1 MIQNPKFPSVPF
13 RKYGN
18 LRIPREFPNSCC
30 DKETECFKIITQP
43 SNFLKRSGNPAATYD
58 QKLPVPCSFGSILHP
73 VAFEMHNHQIIICAV
88 VTISLMSKLT
98 GSNKSD
104 MAGYFA
110 DTMVATSDDT
120 FAASSVKEDLTVNQ
134 ELTTGPSFASKNYSK
149 TESKYK
155 KSSRMMLQSKNHPN
169 GNVAQEDLEGAMI
182 AESIGGDVYR
192 MGANTFGQLGN
203 GEALPFEQTFPPTYI
218 RTMRNKKPN
227 FVGAGNEH
235 SIVIS
240 EVSPFGFGRNSKGQ
254 LGLKDNRADG
264 LLWPTSIS
272 ALQELR
278 ITNLAVTGDS
288 NMALLS
294 DGSLIGWGDN
304 SGGQLGAIQG
314 QEYSDI
320 IHSPSFLDN
329 VSPLMIQQLAMGS
342 RHTLALSSNGIV
354 YAWGSNLFGQLGVD
368 NFKEGKLKQ
377 GRIDIQ
383 QLKALQKEFILLVAA
398 GGEHSAVIT
407 KDGKLFLFGR
417 NDDGQL
423 GTGDFA
429 SRTAPFFI
437 KEVPNAVHVACGGA
451 HTIAVQQSGQM
462 YAWGRNNFGQLGVG
476 DFKTRITP
484 CAIIVPSSFWC
495 DSYDFTTV
503 SESYQDDVCVGS
515 TLQSLKLPLNA
526 SVVRVIA
533 SERNSV
539 AITVDKNMFVWGSN
553 EYNQL
558 GVGPR
563 ETVGLTFNKPVLAV
577 SMYGK
582 NITSLAAGKAH
593 TLVRVSRERFSI
605 DRMLPLSGP
614 VNGKTPVFFIGR
626 GFTSHAAE
634 ITCKFSKMCNPLM
647 MANTSVCANGRVD
660 YMLSVVRYSNMR
672 LLVYSPDIL
681 IQGNDYLLGT
691 FNVTVYHQGV
701 LIAPREFLEFKYF
714 GLPTVT
720 ISKPSRGPMEGNSKT
735 AIKGTGFDIT
745 AATDVRCR
753 WEIDGSKQ
761 YDTHPISGVR
771 MWTRGT
777 IIDMQTINCDSTPPV
792 PVSAITKLR
801 VTINGQDYSA
811 SFISYVFYRDP
822 VINLISVPTYLLPVR
837 RGTNA
842 PYPQLSGVTYGLLA
856 TQDSVVEV
864 VGSGFADAQQ
874 GESKILIGVYEAF
887 VIDRSATFLRCLV
900 RAQAD
905 LIPPGMKKI
914 ELNVTVSLNGQDYSR
929 SVLSVS
935 FFRQGQTHAISPVGG
950 PLGVE
955 SQIKVIG
962 SGFSSFEYYPLCRF
976 STTNE
981 NKSFVQVLHYNSSAY
996 LHDDST
1002 VFCQVPH
1009 QLQILVTNNV
1019 NQTFNF
1025 SLTLNCQH
1033 YIVSNLTYNLYAPP
1047 AIQSVVPMGA
1057 PSYGRTSV
1065 LIYGTGFLRH
1075 RERLEVRTGD
1085 DIQFEEIS
1093 NLNSRFYGPSKVK
1106 FVTTAGQQD
1115 ATAISDNLLR
1125 FFTSESFVN
1134 FSGMKVLRMSLNH
1147 QDFTLE
1153 NDAAFSFYKQPSV
1166 LSLLPQGGAI
1176 QGGTNVVVDGLGF
1189 LAHVEK
1195 VTCRFG
1201 ADIAFDVARNI
1212 SLAKPSVLTNAIVLS
1227 DVKMLCPSPSRLQV
1241 SSFENVIF
1249 SIALNGLDFDGTGAK
1264 RFSFYKHPAILVA
1277 NPAGGHTTGGNSV
1290 ALIGDGFSR
1299 FNGDVRCR
1307 FGQSQVPGFS
1317 SNDRSLNCKT
1327 PPYFAGLVPIEV
1339 TLNGVDFSQN
1349 SGVYFTF
1356 YERPKVI
1363 HIFPRGGRFE
1373 RNSNDAPTLIS
1384 VVGTNFMA
1392 HSENVLVKFGNIA
1405 VSGNVTSNTVLM
1417 VRSPKT
1423 MTAETN
1429 YESWDTIVKV
1439 SLNGQDYSA
1448 EVNVTYRFFIE
1459 PEFMNFIPRG
1469 GPVGGSTIV
1478 TFKGEGFERFNDGS
1492 LTVDYGGNMVS
1503 CESRPG
1509 NTLLN
1514 EPFDPDI
1521 GAIQAK
1527 VRNDGTLFGAG
1538 YTKKYGSNTTAPTE
1552 DDAINDILK
1561 NYVINTEIWAK
1572 YDGIVAGDKCG
1583 SVLRKAL
1590 VFTGISN
1597 RPVEGRYLISVPID
1611 LSRGGVLNF
1620 QLKAGSA
1627 NETDCDAPEASDNDE
1642 LYLYTKPEP
1651 VKDASSSNS
1660 TAFSAPTFYELP
1672 QWQKITQYVISK
1684 YSGVKFQGVTTT
1696 FDRDARL
1703 VPCPLNEPCQ
1713 NLRAR
1718 LMFKQTNHAQGDFDK
1733 WSIDELVV
1741 SSRGGIS
1748 DQQTMFCQTPPGF
1761 GFVELRVSMN
1771 SQQFSVAS
1779 VNGTAKPYHYYKHPT
1794 LSKIHPLGG
1803 PILGGTFVTVSG
1815 SGFNIF
1821 FDPLTKPKC
1830 KFGASIVEATVT
1842 SDVQVVC
1849 ESPKSLNAE
1858 IVQIEIALNAQDFTT
1873 TVNPPMNFKFYAQP
1887 KIYRAFPSQATIMG
1901 GTSIIVG
1908 GEGFKQIKMN
1918 PTCWW
1923 KRLNDPTYQKKMA
1936 GSVVNDTA
1944 IKCPSTPA
1952 VQLSKMEL
1960 HADFF
1965 VELSL
1970 NTLDLDVSQ
1979 EMTCYFV
1986 FYRDPVLKAVE
1997 PAWFNNE
2004 DPKPVTLTGMM
2015 MRGNRDVKCG
2025 FINESPLANKY
2036 GTVFTSKLYRLSSEV
2051 LCLPPSFPGQKRL
2064 TSAPAKIYLSHNGME
2079 DHLVGEGIPLE
2090 FETLKTEFQQNLEVI
2105 ASVSA
2110 AIAFVSF
2117 LYIYR
2122 RNYQKRHARFV
2133 LDVGTAWKK
2142 PSLKQA
2148 MAAQREACPRR
2159 GNDMYPIW
2167 KTTAEDL
2174 GEFGVG
2180 IGLYYQF
2187 LRYMSFVFAMVA
2199 TCQSAGLILNA
2210 NGKAYQDRSDVD
2222 VMIKTSLGA
2231 HLTTN
2236 YNASIF
2242 GTFVDS
2248 SNLSFTLSII
2258 DVFSTVLFLICVVRL
2273 KYDQIQSVEQIDAD
2287 VITAGDYT
2295 VYVEDIP
2302 KNATD
2307 PDEFKTF
2314 FSGYGA
2320 VADVSIGLANGD
2332 LIRLFTDRTLKV
2344 AELEL
2349 AVAEL
2354 KISRL
2359 SSHMKVVDK
2368 IKAEIAGLDKDVA
2381 TLRQKSDF
2389 ETIVAYVTFDD
2400 EKSQAACIKAYKG
2413 GSVARLLMPQSKKFR
2428 RKFPISVSQAPEPSN
2443 IKWENLQVRGFNKN
2457 LRFVATSIITVSMLF
2472 LSFFVIIVLKGL
2484 KEGLFQD
2491 GGAALC
2497 LEAPD
2502 VDDPNVQELTLW
2514 YLYTS
2519 SNAKYQ
2525 TILACYCQKRI
2536 EVAREY
2542 CAPYVLTQTRV
2553 QTLSITAILGVI
2565 VINTLL
2571 TNVLNACAIFEK
2583 HHSITEE
2590 EGAIAIKVFLAQFMN
2605 TALISTIVNTD
2616 LAYYFPILQPFKDS
2630 NLLTGIHKDFTSDWF
2645 SMVGAP
2651 IVATVLPAS
2660 ITPNLVL
2667 LLEWPISI
2675 VKRFLLKNRQKTQRL
2690 LNELF
2695 KGPKFMLSQRYGVML
2710 SMMFT
2715 ILLYSGSIPIM
2726 SWFAVM
2732 FFGSAYWCEK
2742 TYLLRVV
2749 QRPPSYDEQL
2759 PFLAIKFLPFAALL
2773 HIGVFVWSIGR
2784 LDGSTIELPGLSA
2797 LPIPD
2802 TLKMRMF
2809 KFHTVAPFILFLA
2822 NFFVLVIQPIA
2833 SYVIDQV
2840 NLIRGKKVNDEEEDA
2855 YLEDKDEMQ
2864 PTFFEALENDEI
2876 SGLETYNIK
2885 KNPNYQEAFQATAI
2899 GAL

>member
-1 MIQNPKFPSVPF
+1 MEKYKMLCSIMMLSLIVTFAECRKAGIMAAFMDDGLPALSV
-13 RKYGN
+13 KGD
-18 LRIPREFPNSCC
+18 S
-30 DKETECFKIITQP
+30 
-43 SNFLKRSGNPAATYD
+43 
-58 QKLPVPCSFGSILHP
+58 KLPFQATG
-73 VAFEMHNHQIIICAV
+73 V
-88 VTISLMSKLT
+88 VS
-98 GSNKSD
+98 
-104 MAGYFA
+104 
-110 DTMVATSDDT
+110 
-120 FAASSVKEDLTVNQ
+120 
-134 ELTTGPSFASKNYSK
+134 GPSF
-149 TESKYK
+149 
-155 KSSRMMLQSKNHPN
+155 SRMNHSNLEPQKPARLLLQSKTYPN
-169 GNVAQEDLEGAMI
+169 GNVTAEDIDGAMI
-182 AESIGGDVYR
+182 SESIGGDVYR
-192 MGANTFGQLGN
+192 MGANTCGQLGN
-203 GEALPFEQTFPPTYI
+203 GEVSQFDQTFPPTYI
-218 RTMRNKKPN
+218 RTMRNKTPY
-227 FVGAGNEH
+227 FVGAGNDH
-235 SIVIS
+235 SVVIS
-240 EVSPFGFGRNSKGQ
+240 EVSSFGFGRNAKGQ
-254 LGLKDNRADG
+254 LGLSDDMSDV
-264 LLWPTSIS
+264 LWPTRIS
-272 ALQELR
+272 ELQEQR
-278 ITNLAVTGDS
+278 ITSLAVSGDS
-288 NMALLS
+288 NIALVS

-304 SGGQLGAIQG
+304 SGGQLGAVQG
-314 QEYSDI
+314 QEHSDE
-320 IHSPSFLDN
+320 IHRPSILQN
-329 VSPLMIQQLAMGS
+329 VGSLMLQQLAMGS
-342 RHTLALSSNGIV
+342 RHTLALSSKGIV
-354 YAWGSNLFGQLGVD
+354 YGWGSNLFGQLGID
-368 NFKEGKLKQ
+368 IFKEGKRRQ
-377 GRIDIQ
+377 GRVAIQ
-383 QLKALQKEFILLVAA
+383 QLKALQKEFVLFVAA
-398 GGEHSAVIT
+398 GGEHSAAVT
-407 KDGKLFLFGR
+407 KEGKLFLWGR

-423 GTGDFA
+423 GSGDFE

-437 KEVPNAVHVACGGA
+437 KAVPNAVHVACGGA
-451 HTIAVQQSGQM
+451 HTVAVQQSGAM
-462 YAWGRNNFGQLGVG
+462 YAWGRNSFGQLGVG

-484 CAIIVPSSFWC
+484 TAILVSSSFWC

-503 SESYQDDVCVGS
+503 SESYQDDVCVAS
-515 TLQSLKLPLNA
+515 ALQSLKLPLNT

-533 SERNSV
+533 SERHSV
-539 AITVDKNMFVWGSN
+539 AITADKNILVWGSN

-558 GVGPR
+558 GVGSR
-563 ETVGLTFNKPVLAV
+563 ETVGFTFNKPVLAV
-577 SMYGK
+577 SLYGK
-582 NITSLAAGKAH
+582 NITSLATGKAH
-593 TLVRVSRERFSI
+593 TLVKVSREKFLI

-626 GFTSHAAE
+626 GFTSHAAD
-634 ITCKFSKMCNPLM
+634 ITCKFSKLCNPAMLG
-647 MANTSVCANGRVD
+647 NTSICANGRAD
-660 YMLSVVRYSNMR
+660 YMMKAERYSNMR
-672 LLVYSPDIL
+672 LLVFSPDIL
-681 IQGNDYLLGT
+681 INGNDYLLGT
-691 FNVTVYHQGV
+691 FNVTVYHQGI
-701 LIAPREFLEFKYF
+701 LITPKEFLEFKYF

-720 ISKPSRGPMEGNSKT
+720 TSKPSRGPMEGNSKT
-735 AIKGTGFDIT
+735 IIRGTGFDIT

-753 WEIDGSKQ
+753 WEVEGSKQ

-777 IIDMQTINCDSTPPV
+777 IVDSLTINCDPTPAV

-822 VINLISVPTYLLPVR
+822 VINLISVPTFLLPVAR
-837 RGTNA
+837 ETNVQ
-842 PYPQLSGVTYGLLA
+842 YPQLFGVTYGLLA
-856 TQDSVVEV
+856 TDDSVVEV

-874 GESKILIGVYEAF
+874 GESKILIGIYEAF
-887 VIDRSATFLRCLV
+887 VIDRSANFLRCLV
-900 RAQAD
+900 RKQAD
-905 LIPPGMKKI
+905 LIPPGMTKVF
-914 ELNVTVSLNGQDYSR
+914 LNVTVSLNGQDYSR
-929 SVLSVS
+929 SVLSVI
-935 FFRQGQTHAISPVGG
+935 FFRQGLLDAISPIGG

-955 SQIKVIG
+955 SQIKVMG

-976 STTNE
+976 SINVG
-981 NKSFVQVLHYNSSAY
+981 NASFLKELHYNSSASVF
-996 LHDDST
+996 DDNT
-1002 VFCQVPH
+1002 VYCKVPN
-1009 QLQILVTNNV
+1009 QLQILVPTSS
-1019 NQTFNF
+1019 NQTFTF
-1025 SLTLNCQH
+1025 SLTMNCQH
-1033 YIVSNLTYNLYAPP
+1033 YIPSNLTYNLYLPTV
-1047 AIQSVVPMGA
+1047 IKSVVPMGA
-1057 PSYGRTSV
+1057 PNYGQTSV
-1065 LIYGTGFLRH
+1065 LIHGEGFLRH
-1075 RERLEVRTGD
+1075 REKLEVRSSDNVQSDETR
-1085 DIQFEEIS
+1085 IIAS
-1093 NLNSRFYGPSKVK
+1093 KFYGSSKVV
-1106 FVTTAGQQD
+1106 FITAVGQQN
-1115 ATAISDNLLR
+1115 ATALSDTLLR
-1125 FFTSESFVN
+1125 FFTPLTFSN
-1134 FSGMKVLRMSLNH
+1134 FSGMTVLRISLNH

-1153 NDAAFSFYKQPSV
+1153 STTAFSYYKQPIV
-1166 LSLLPQGGAI
+1166 QTLLPQGGAV
-1176 QGGTNVVVDGLGF
+1176 QGGTNVIVDGLGF
-1189 LAHVEK
+1189 LEHGEK
-1195 VTCRFG
+1195 ITCRFG
-1201 ADIAFDVARNI
+1201 ADIVFDSVRNI
-1212 SLAKPSVLTNAIVLS
+1212 TVANPSVLTNAIVLS

-1241 SSFENVIF
+1241 ASFENVIF
-1249 SIALNGLDFDGTGAK
+1249 SIALNGLDFEKTGAK
-1264 RFSFYKHPAILVA
+1264 TFSFYRHPAILVA
-1277 NPAGGHTTGGNSV
+1277 NPAGGHTIGGNSV
-1290 ALIGDGFSR
+1290 ALIGNGFSR

-1307 FGQSQVPGFS
+1307 FGLSQVPAFS
-1317 SNDRSLNCKT
+1317 SNDRSLNCNT
-1327 PPYFAGLVPIEV
+1327 PPYIAGFVPIEV
-1339 TLNGVDFSQN
+1339 TLNGVDFSEN

-1356 YERPKVI
+1356 YERPKVLSV
-1363 HIFPRGGRFE
+1363 FPRGGRFE
-1373 RNSNDAPTLIS
+1373 KKSKDAPTMIS
-1384 VVGTNFMA
+1384 LVGTNFMA
-1392 HSENVLVKFGNIA
+1392 HSENVLVKFGSIA
-1405 VSGNVTSNTVLM
+1405 VQGNVVSNTLM
-1417 VRSPKT
+1417 MVYSPKA
-1423 MTAETN
+1423 MAAETN

-1448 EVNVTYRFFIE
+1448 EVNVTYRFFTE
-1459 PEFMNFIPRG
+1459 PDFMDFLPRG

-1492 LTVDYGGNMVS
+1492 LAVDYGGTIVS

-1521 GAIQAK
+1521 GAIQSK
-1527 VRNDGTLFGAG
+1527 VRNDETLFGAG
-1538 YTKKYGSNTTAPTE
+1538 YTKRYGTNTTAPTE
-1552 DDAINDILK
+1552 DDAINNILK
-1561 NYVINTEIWAK
+1561 TYVINTEIWARS
-1572 YDGIVAGDKCG
+1572 DGIVAGDKCG

-1590 VFTGISN
+1590 VFTGISQK
-1597 RPVEGRYLISVPID
+1597 PVEGRYLISVPID

-1620 QLKAGSA
+1620 QLRAGSA
-1627 NETDCDAPEASDNDE
+1627 NDTTCDAPEGSDNDE

-1651 VKDASSSNS
+1651 VKDASNSNS
-1660 TAFSAPTFYELP
+1660 TSFSAPTFYELP
-1672 QWQKITQYVISK
+1672 QWQQITQYIISK
-1684 YSGVKFQGVTTT
+1684 YSGTKFQGVTTT

-1703 VPCPLNEPCQ
+1703 VPCPLNQPCQ

-1718 LMFKQTNHAQGDFDK
+1718 LMFKQTNHAQGDFDN

-1748 DQQTMFCQTPPGF
+1748 DQQTLFCQAPPGS
-1761 GFVELRVSMN
+1761 GFVQLRVSMN
-1771 SQQFSVAS
+1771 SQQFSVAT
-1779 VNGTAKPYHYYKHPT
+1779 VNGTATPFLYYKHPT

-1803 PILGGTFVTVSG
+1803 PILGGTFVTVTG

-1821 FDPLTKPKC
+1821 YDPLTKPKC
-1830 KFGASIVEATVT
+1830 KFGASIVEASVT
-1842 SDVQVVC
+1842 SDTQVVC

-1858 IVQIEIALNAQDFTT
+1858 VVEIEIALNAQDFTT
-1873 TVNPPMNFKFYAQP
+1873 TINPPMNFKFYVQP
-1887 KIYRAFPSQATIMG
+1887 RIYRAFPSQATMAG
-1901 GTSIIVG
+1901 GTSIIIG
-1908 GEGFKQIKMN
+1908 GRGFKQIKMK

-1923 KRLNDPTYQKKMA
+1923 KRLNDPTYQKKME

-1952 VQLSKMEL
+1952 VQLSKLEL

-1970 NTLDLDVSQ
+1970 NTLDSDASQ
-1979 EMTCYFV
+1979 EMTCFFV
-1986 FYRDPVLKAVE
+1986 FYRDPVLKTVD

-2004 DPKPVTLTGMM
+2004 DPKPVTLTGIM
-2015 MRGNRDVKCG
+2015 MRGNKDVKCG
-2025 FINESPLANKY
+2025 FLNEGQSTQAY
-2036 GTVFTSKLYRLSSEV
+2036 GTAFTSKLYRMSNEV

-2064 TSAPAKIYLSHNGME
+2064 SSAPAKIYLSHNGME
-2079 DHLVGEGIPLE
+2079 DHLVSNGIPIQ
-2090 FETLKTEFQQNLEVI
+2090 FETLKTEFQQNVETI

-2110 AIAFVSF
+2110 AIAFVAF

-2122 RNYQKRHARFV
+2122 QNYQKRHARFV

-2142 PSLKQA
+2142 PSQKLA
-2148 MAAQREACPRR
+2148 LAAQREACPRR
-2159 GNDMYPIW
+2159 GNDLYPIW

-2210 NGKAYQDRSDVD
+2210 NGAAYQDRSDVD

-2231 HLTTN
+2231 HLTSN

-2248 SNLSFTLSII
+2248 TNLSFTLSII
-2258 DVFSTVLFLICVVRL
+2258 DVSSTVLFLICVVRL
-2273 KYDQIQSVEQIDAD
+2273 KYEQVRSVEQIDAD

-2295 VYVEDIP
+2295 IYVEDIP

-2314 FSGYGA
+2314 FSQYGA

-2332 LIRLFTDRTLKV
+2332 LIRLFTNRTLKV
-2344 AELEL
+2344 AQLEL

-2368 IKAEIAGLDKDVA
+2368 IKAEIAGLDKDVS

-2400 EKSQAACIKAYKG
+2400 EKSQAACLKAYKG
-2413 GSVARLLMPQSKKFR
+2413 GTIAKLLMPQSKKFR

-2443 IKWENLQVRGFNKN
+2443 IKWENLQVRGMNKN
-2457 LRFVATSIITVSMLF
+2457 LRLVATSIITVSMLF

-2542 CAPYVLTQTRV
+2542 CAPYLLTQTRV
-2553 QTLSITAILGVI
+2553 QALSITAIVGVI
-2565 VINTLL
+2565 AINTML
-2571 TNVLNACAIFEK
+2571 TNVLNACAVFEK

-2616 LAYYFPILQPFKDS
+2616 LAYFFPILQPFKDS

-2660 ITPNLVL
+2660 ITPNIVL

-2675 VKRFLLKNRQKTQRL
+2675 LQRFFLKNRQKTQRL

-2749 QRPPSYDEQL
+2749 QKPPSYDEQL

-2773 HIGVFVWSIGR
+2773 HIGVFIWSIGR
-2784 LDGSTIELPGLSA
+2784 LDGTSIELPGLSE
-2797 LPIPD
+2797 LPIPE
-2802 TLKMRMF
+2802 TLKLRIF
-2809 KFHTVAPFILFLA
+2809 KFHTVAPFILFMA
-2822 NFFVLVIQPIA
+2822 NFFVLVVQPVA
-2833 SYVIDQV
+2833 SYIIDQI
-2840 NLIRGKKVNDEEEDA
+2840 NMIRGKKDEEE
-2855 YLEDKDEMQ
+2855 EDSYADEADEMQ

-2885 KNPNYQEAFQATAI
+2885 KNPNYKEAFQATAI